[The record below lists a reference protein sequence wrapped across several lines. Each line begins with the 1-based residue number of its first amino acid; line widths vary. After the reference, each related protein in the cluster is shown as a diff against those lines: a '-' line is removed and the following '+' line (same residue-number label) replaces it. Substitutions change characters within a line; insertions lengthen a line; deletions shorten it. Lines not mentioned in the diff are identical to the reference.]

1 MIHISNLHDLSQ
13 IQDDPELYREVA
25 SYLLYCR
32 HELLEYEDEED
43 VDEQDFSFSVF
54 QGNDLVRLN
63 DLGSPEESVL
73 TRIECCGQV
82 RIFRRLVYPTEIAL
96 FEESPQ

>member
-13 IQDDPELYREVA
+13 IQDDPELYREAA

-32 HELLEYEDEED
+32 HELLEYEGEDD

-63 DLGSPEESVL
+63 DLGPPEESVL
-73 TRIECCGQV
+73 TRIECCGRV
-82 RIFRRLVYPTEIAL
+82 RIFCRLVCPMEIVL
-96 FEESPQ
+96 FKKSPL